1 MLAEFQKFLN
11 DESGDFIEWAV
22 RIIILLMAVVL
33 ALSAVGGELKRT
45 YEDILNW
52 INCARTGTCQQG

>member
-33 ALSAVGGELKRT
+33 ALTAVGGELTDT
-45 YEDILNW
+45 YNAIKDW
-52 INCARTGTCQQG
+52 INCARTGTCQ

>member
-1 MLAEFQKFLN
+1 MLAEFQRFFK

-33 ALSAVGGELKRT
+33 ALTAVGGELKQT
-45 YEDILNW
+45 YQDIKNW
-52 INCARTGTCQQG
+52 IYCARTGTCQ

>member
-1 MLAEFQKFLN
+1 MSTEFQKFLK

-33 ALSAVGGELKRT
+33 ALTAVGDELKTT
-45 YEDILNW
+45 YNEIKRW
-52 INCARTGTCQQG
+52 IICAREGNCS

>member
-33 ALSAVGGELKRT
+33 ALTAVGGELKKT

-52 INCARTGTCQQG
+52 ISCARTGTCQ